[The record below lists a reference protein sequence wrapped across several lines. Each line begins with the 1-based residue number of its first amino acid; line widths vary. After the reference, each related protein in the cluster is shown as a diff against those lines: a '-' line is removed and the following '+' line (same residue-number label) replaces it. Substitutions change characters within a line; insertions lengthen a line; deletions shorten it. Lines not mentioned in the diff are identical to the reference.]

1 MKRKR
6 ESGGD
11 SRRSGRGISA
21 NGFTLIELLV
31 VIAIIAILA
40 GMLLPALK
48 MAKEKANAIS
58 CLSQIRQMVLGGCHQ
73 YAADYNDWIFG
84 SRYPFLDSGSSDKF
98 AADTSW
104 IGRLGSRKDNPYA
117 LGYLKI
123 TTYNTL
129 QKGFGA
135 CPAGTGC
142 TAENGTPCLGVN
154 YCINLWLSK
163 PNGSTIYITGA
174 KALITEVNGVTPNIL
189 KLSTVAYPA
198 RVAWIFDSPG
208 YVSETP
214 LLCHPNFSFNAGL
227 LDGHAATYQRNIFTA
242 GNVNYALKQVTDW
255 TYKSKMNFEPF
266 IK

>member
-11 SRRSGRGISA
+11 SPRSGRGISG

-48 MAKEKANAIS
+48 MAKEKAHTVS

-104 IGRLGSRKDNPYA
+104 LGRLASRTDNPYA

-123 TTYNTL
+123 TTYNKL

-135 CPAGTGC
+135 CPAGISC

-163 PNGSTIYITGA
+163 PNGSAINITGA
-174 KALITEVNGVTPNIL
+174 KALIAEVNGVTPSIL

-198 RVAWIFDSPG
+198 RVAWIFDTPG
-208 YVSETP
+208 YVSENP

-255 TYKSKMNFEPF
+255 SYKSKMNFEPF